1 MSWPCMN
8 EFFLSNDGGIDCH
21 GTRLRNETPV
31 DKPRR
36 SVPSPWSHGLN
47 PTEWR
52 NRKIMDSGD
61 DSNAEVALG
70 NVPCK
75 WRFFL
80 RKSRYSGSWLVV
92 RSAPLRRYRVVPLQL
107 LPATIEG
114 SASWFKCTRTS
125 TSTCMMDV
133 TSATL
138 TSLCSSARLSKV
150 ENMGC

>member
-61 DSNAEVALG
+61 DSIAEVALG

-75 WRFFL
+75 WPFF
-80 RKSRYSGSWLVV
+80 
-92 RSAPLRRYRVVPLQL
+92 P
-107 LPATIEG
+107 
-114 SASWFKCTRTS
+114 
-125 TSTCMMDV
+125 
-133 TSATL
+133 
-138 TSLCSSARLSKV
+138 
-150 ENMGC
+150 